1 MEDLTPQVSQQ
12 ANLFLGTIHDSSIR
26 TLIQCLE
33 YQFDNIPIDRS
44 VIYQFHEIFQ
54 RIFLFFHITKKNPS
68 KYLFF
73 GFTKN
78 IYFVY
83 FNLQASHFEKTLPT
97 I

>member
-54 RIFLFFHITKKNPS
+54 RIFLFFHFTKKNPS

-78 IYFVY
+78 MYNVY
-83 FNLQASHFEKTLPT
+83 FNL
-97 I
+97 